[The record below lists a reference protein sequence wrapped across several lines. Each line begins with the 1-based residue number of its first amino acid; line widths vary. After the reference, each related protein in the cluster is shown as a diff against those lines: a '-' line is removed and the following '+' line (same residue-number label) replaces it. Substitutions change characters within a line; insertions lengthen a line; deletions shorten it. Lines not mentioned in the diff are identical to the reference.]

1 MHLPFNLGKVIGAT
15 AGGSA
20 CAILTSHGQVYI
32 WGFGYLGQ
40 GPLTTTMPRPS
51 ALPMPLFGLND
62 FDTDSEVADIQAGS
76 SHFAAITKNG
86 DLYMWGRNKHGLLGI
101 GTDKDQFFLL
111 KVCMA
116 GSVDRVS
123 CGTEH
128 TVVLTKTCI

>member
-1 MHLPFNLGKVIGAT
+1 MCTSDQSWTSLHLGLWIFGPR
-15 AGGSA
+15 
-20 CAILTSHGQVYI
+20 TSDHDYAK
-32 WGFGYLGQ
+32 
-40 GPLTTTMPRPS
+40 TS

-76 SHFAAITKNG
+76 SHFAAVTKNG
-86 DLYMWGRNKHGLLGI
+86 DLYMWRRNKHGLLGI
-101 GTDKDQFFLL
+101 GTDKDQFFPL

-128 TVVLTKTCI
+128 TVVLTKTCIMGINIMKT